1 MGERNIRSQRQ
12 VKNFRGR
19 WTETHRKAKREAEVL
34 GAWPTSL
41 VVQTEA
47 QLPIGSFRMKEAQ
60 LPTGSFRMKTCWG
73 PHTHLLAPAFHRETD
88 RSLGDKYPAG
98 EVRVG
103 I

>member
-34 GAWPTSL
+34 GAWPTSF
-41 VVQTEA
+41 VVQT
-47 QLPIGSFRMKEAQ
+47 EAQ

-88 RSLGDKYPAG
+88 RSLGDKCPAG